1 MSAAEVRSCLEEIGL
16 NEHAKLV
23 QRVRVHCQSR
33 DVAEDSVQEAYVE
46 HAVACRWNPFCGQ
59 HQGLAR

>member
-23 QRVRVHCQSR
+23 QRVRAHCQSR

-46 HAVACRWNPFCGQ
+46 HAVACR
-59 HQGLAR
+59 